1 MHTTLSSG
9 GTPSEHL
16 LRLSDLI
23 KRPVVCGGEKIG
35 KLSDLVIVDKD
46 MVADVTHVCVDRPFG
61 RPRWFVPWD
70 QVRELTDRAVVVQT
84 QPQTELLETE
94 PAGAVLLEDYIVDKK
109 VLDVEGR
116 EVEVVYDVTL
126 AFQNNRLYV
135 VGVDLSKRAL
145 LRRIGLR
152 WLARLTASVTDRIE
166 NDIVAWNLVEPLPEG
181 IGSFAGDIKL
191 KVVRE
196 ELAKMPPVDVARII
210 EQLNEGQRLAIFDWL
225 APEIASDALE
235 ELDPKAQREV
245 VAAMPKEK
253 VGRLINAM
261 TPGQAADVLAVL
273 PFAEVGPILRLLD
286 PGKARKVRE
295 ILEKQESIVAN
306 YVSTDFVKLRPDST
320 VLEARQSLRAAKE
333 REAVAYLYVL
343 DADEKLIGVINTT
356 DLLTSTDQT
365 PLKEIMKEAT
375 VTLSIDET
383 LREASEL
390 FSRYRYLALPAI
402 DEHGRMQ
409 GIVPCRDVMELDHVG
424 VG

>member
-1 MHTTLSSG
+1 MHTTASSAG
-9 GTPSEHL
+9 PSGEQL

-23 KRPVVCGGEKIG
+23 KLPVLAAGDKIG
-35 KLSDLVIVDKD
+35 KLSDFVIVDKD
-46 MVADVTHVCVDRPFG
+46 LVAEVTHVCVDRPFG
-61 RPRWFVPWD
+61 RPRWFVPWED
-70 QVRELTDRAVVVQT
+70 VETLTDRAIVIHGQT
-84 QPQTELLETE
+84 RTDLLETE
-94 PAGAVLLEDYIVDKK
+94 PPGAVLLDDYIVDKK

-126 AFQNNRLYV
+126 AFQNNHLYV

-145 LRRIGLR
+145 LRRMGLR
-152 WLARLTASVTDRIE
+152 WLAKLTASVTDRLE
-166 NDIVAWNLVEPLPEG
+166 KDIVAWNLVEPLPEG

-196 ELAKMPPVDVARII
+196 ELAKMPPVDVARIL

-225 APEIASDALE
+225 APDIASDALE

-253 VGRLINAM
+253 VGRLVNAM

-273 PFAEVGPILRLLD
+273 PFANVGPILRLLD
-286 PGKARKVRE
+286 PAKARKVRQ

-320 VLEARQSLRAAKE
+320 VLDARQSLRAAKE

-343 DADEKLIGVINTT
+343 DADDKLLGVINTT
-356 DLLTSTDQT
+356 DLLTSPDQT
-365 PLKEIMKEAT
+365 PLKDIMKEAI
-375 VTLSIDET
+375 VTLSTDST
-383 LREASEL
+383 LHEASEL
-390 FSRYRYLALPAI
+390 FSRYHYLALPAV
-402 DEHGRMQ
+402 DSEGRMH
-409 GIVPCRDVMELDHVG
+409 GIVPYRDVMELDHVD